1 MNFRNS
7 LNHAELRR
15 LVRTLR
21 QGLKRVAGAVRPGMA
36 LGVAWV
42 LAAWAAARA
51 GFFRI
56 PRRTRCGAGAGLMV
70 LAILGA
76 AFAWGT
82 GLEWRSDG
90 RSFPAEQDPTVAALE
105 TSLSA
110 LVPAQTFVVVDQ
122 THNRLHLWQDR
133 KPVHEAVCSAGSGV
147 VLKDGPTGRKWVFDT
162 PRGRFSIL
170 KKVKNPVWTK
180 PDWAFI
186 EEGKRPPR
194 RAADRVEKGVLGEYA
209 LHLGDGYM
217 IHGTLYERLL
227 GRSVTHGC
235 IRLGRDDLRRVF
247 EAVEVGT
254 PVFIF

>member
-1 MNFRNS
+1 MSPTDS
-7 LNHAELRR
+7 LSRALLRR
-15 LVRTLR
+15 LVDALR
-21 QGLKRVAGAVRPGMA
+21 RGLSRLAGVVRPGMA
-36 LGVAWV
+36 RGG
-42 LAAWAAARA
+42 AWAAGVWARA
-51 GFFRI
+51 KAGLFRI
-56 PRRTRCGAGAGLMV
+56 PRGVRWGAGVGL
-70 LAILGA
+70 LAAAVLGA
-76 AFAWGT
+76 AFAMGT
-82 GLEWRSDG
+82 GQEWRPD
-90 RSFPAEQDPTVAALE
+90 RSSSGIQDPAVAALE
-105 TSLSA
+105 ASLTA
-110 LVPAQTFVVVDQ
+110 LIPARTFVVVDQ

-133 KPVHEAVCSAGSGV
+133 KPVHEAICSAGSGV
-147 VLKDGPTGRKWVFDT
+147 VLRDGPTGRKWVFDT

-235 IRLGRDDLRRVF
+235 IRLGREDLRRVF